1 MSKQEEI
8 LENLH
13 KLLSQ
18 NEVNNKKQDRILEN
32 QEIIIKQLLFVL
44 DYMIGDDEKREKIKR
59 NLLGLF
65 DEPTNKKR
73 RAI

>member
-44 DYMIGDDEKREKIKR
+44 DYMIGDDEKREEIKR

>member
-32 QEIIIKQLLFVL
+32 QEIIIKQLLFVF